1 LADLGGDLPA
11 ERSSANC
18 RILGNQVLSRAL
30 KIASLLASPNT
41 PEVVVGELQRSSPKH
56 RHRASLPKSR
66 RRTLAHAAGAV
77 VAVAALLATGSGYW
91 MAHGVLSGI
100 TVSDALGAEDP
111 KSSGDGMN
119 ILLIGLDSRKDQNG
133 DDLPWSLLKHLHAG
147 DSDDGGYNTNT
158 LILAHVGAD
167 DKVSAFSIPRD
178 DWVSFN
184 GVPGYNHIK
193 IKEAYG
199 LTKQYVEQ
207 KMINKGVSDQKQL
220 ETKGREAA
228 RAATLKAVRQLTG
241 APIDYFAE
249 VNLAG
254 FYDLANNLGGVDVCL
269 KHAVYDEY
277 SGADFPAGR
286 QTLDAAQA
294 LAFVRQRHGLEN
306 GDLDRT
312 HRQQAFL
319 SSVMHQLQDTGTFTN
334 LTKLKGLMAV
344 ARKDVV
350 LSAGWDEN
358 MFRKMGEL
366 AGGSIEYRTL
376 PVVRYDNI
384 NGQDVNIVDPAAIK
398 AEVAAAFGS
407 SSSSTSTATA
417 AIPSPSTVVD
427 VVNASSVGGLA
438 SKVAR
443 TLKHDGYT
451 TGAVR
456 DRVRGEPT
464 STTIEYAPGADA
476 DAREVAGLLGI
487 DAPGKP
493 NRTLQ
498 YGHIQIVIDDNFSV
512 PAQDESGAESDS
524 PTTTYGSYGWQSS
537 KTTDTTSPSP
547 DRGVPIDGGGVPCV
561 N

>member
-1 LADLGGDLPA
+1 M
-11 ERSSANC
+11 
-18 RILGNQVLSRAL
+18 
-30 KIASLLASPNT
+30 
-41 PEVVVGELQRSSPKH
+41 
-56 RHRASLPKSR
+56 
-66 RRTLAHAAGAV
+66 
-77 VAVAALLATGSGYW
+77 AVAAVTATGSGYW
-91 MAHGVLSGI
+91 MAHGILGGLGGI
-100 TVSDALGAEDP
+100 TVSQALGAQDP
-111 KSSGDGMN
+111 KSTGDGEN

-133 DDLPWSLLKHLHAG
+133 DDLPWSVLKHLHAG

-158 LILAHVGAD
+158 LILAHVSTD
-167 DKVSAFSIPRD
+167 DKVTAFSIPRD

-207 KMINKGVSDQKQL
+207 KMIDKGVSDQKEL

-228 RAATLKAVRQLTG
+228 RAATLKAVRKLTG
-241 APIDYFAE
+241 VPIDYFAE

-254 FYDLANNLGGVDVCL
+254 FYDLAQSLGGVDVCL
-269 KHAVYDEY
+269 KHAVYDSY
-277 SGADFPAGR
+277 SGADFPAGH
-286 QTLDAAQA
+286 QTLDAEQA

-319 SSVMHQLQDTGTFTN
+319 SAVMHQLQDAGTFTD
-334 LTKLKGLMAV
+334 LGKLKGLMAV

-350 LSAGWDEN
+350 LSSGWDEDQ
-358 MFRKMGEL
+358 FRRMGAL

-384 NGQDVNIVDPAAIK
+384 NGQDVNIIDPAAIK

-407 SSSSTSTATA
+407 SSSTSTTIADS
-417 AIPSPSTVVD
+417 PSPSTVVD
-427 VVNASSVGGLA
+427 VINASSTGGLA
-438 SKVAR
+438 GKVAR

-451 TGAVR
+451 TGSVR
-456 DRVRGEPT
+456 DRVKGEPR
-464 STTIEYAPGADA
+464 STTIEYAPGAESDA
-476 DAREVAGLLGI
+476 KEVASLLGI
-487 DAPGKP
+487 DPPEKP

-498 YGHIQIVIDDNFSV
+498 YGHVQVIVDDNFST
-512 PAQDESGAESDS
+512 PSQDES
-524 PTTTYGSYGWQSS
+524 TTPSTVSGFSGSWGNWDYKSGKQ
-537 KTTDTTSPSP
+537 TDTTEPTP
-547 DRGVPIDGGGVPCV
+547 DQGVPIGGGGVPCV

>member
-1 LADLGGDLPA
+1 
-11 ERSSANC
+11 
-18 RILGNQVLSRAL
+18 VT
-30 KIASLLASPNT
+30 SP
-41 PEVVVGELQRSSPKH
+41 RKR
-56 RHRASLPKSR
+56 RHP
-66 RRTLAHAAGAV
+66 LAHATLV
-77 VAVAALLATGSGYW
+77 LVAVAVVLVTGAGYW
-91 MAHGVLSGI
+91 MARGVLGGPGGLAGI
-100 TVSDALGAEDP
+100 TISQALGGQDP
-111 KSSGDGMN
+111 KSTGDGQN

-133 DDLPWSLLKHLHAG
+133 DDLPWAVLKHLHAG

-158 LILAHVGAD
+158 LILAHISND
-167 DKVSAFSIPRD
+167 QKVTAFSIPRD
-178 DWVSFN
+178 DWVAFN

-207 KMINKGVSDQKQL
+207 KMIDKGIGDQKEL

-228 RAATLKAVRQLTG
+228 RAATLKAVRKLTG
-241 APIDYFAE
+241 VPIDLFAE

-254 FYDLANNLGGVDVCL
+254 FYDLANSLGGVDVCL

-286 QTLDAAQA
+286 QTLDAEQA

-319 SSVMHQLQDTGTFTN
+319 SAVMRQLQDAGTFTN
-334 LTKLKGLMAV
+334 LGRLKSLMAV
-344 ARKDVV
+344 AQKDVV
-350 LSAGWDEN
+350 LSSGWDEDQ
-358 MFRKMGEL
+358 FRKMGAL

-384 NGQDVNIVDPAAIK
+384 NGQDVNIIDPDEIK
-398 AEVAAAFGS
+398 AEVTEAFGLS
-407 SSSSTSTATA
+407 SSATTSEA
-417 AIPSPSTVVD
+417 APAPSPSTVVD

-443 TLKHDGYT
+443 SLKHDGYT

-456 DRVRGEPT
+456 DRVRGEPS
-464 STTIEYAPGADA
+464 STTIEYAPGSDT
-476 DAREVAGLLGI
+476 DARQVASLLGI
-487 DAPGKP
+487 DAPDKP
-493 NRTLQ
+493 THSLQ
-498 YGHIQIVIDDNFSV
+498 YGHIEVIVDDNFSV
-512 PAQDESGAESDS
+512 PSSSSDESDS
-524 PTTTYGSYGWQSS
+524 ASSLSDQYGYQSS
-537 KTTDTTSPSP
+537 TNGGSSSSSSSGMGTTTDTTMPTP
-547 DRGVPIDGGGVPCV
+547 DQGKPIGGGGVPCV

>member
-1 LADLGGDLPA
+1 MGD
-11 ERSSANC
+11 
-18 RILGNQVLSRAL
+18 
-30 KIASLLASPNT
+30 
-41 PEVVVGELQRSSPKH
+41 LQRSSPKH
-56 RHRASLPKSR
+56 RHRAKRAAAR
-66 RRTLAHAAGAV
+66 RRVLGHAFWTLAAV
-77 VAVAALLATGSGYW
+77 FAVLATGSAW
-91 MAHGVLSGI
+91 WTAHGMLGGI
-100 TVSDALGAEDP
+100 TVSQALSSQDP
-111 KSSGDGMN
+111 KSTGDGQN
-119 ILLIGLDSRKDQNG
+119 ILLIGLDSRKDQDG
-133 DDLPWSLLKHLHAG
+133 DELPWAVLKHLHAG

-158 LILAHVGAD
+158 LILAHVSAD
-167 DKVSAFSIPRD
+167 DKVTAFSIPRD

-207 KMINKGVSDQKQL
+207 KMIDKGVSDQKEL

-228 RAATLKAVRQLTG
+228 RAATLKAVRNLTG
-241 APIDYFAE
+241 APIDLFAE

-254 FYDLANNLGGVDVCL
+254 FYDLTKTLGGVDVCL
-269 KHAVYDEY
+269 KHAVYDSY
-277 SGADFPAGR
+277 SGADFSAGR
-286 QTLDAAQA
+286 QTLDAEEA

-319 SSVMHQLQDTGTFTN
+319 SAVMRQLQDAGTFTN
-334 LTKLKGLMAV
+334 LGKLKSLIAV

-350 LSAGWDEN
+350 LSAGWDEGQ
-358 MFRKMGEL
+358 FRKMGAL

-384 NGQDVNIVDPAAIK
+384 NGQDVNIIDPAAIK
-398 AEVAAAFGS
+398 AEVADAFGTS
-407 SSSSTSTATA
+407 SAATTSTTSEL
-417 AIPSPSTVVD
+417 PNPSTVVD

-438 SKVAR
+438 GKVAR

-464 STTIEYAPGADA
+464 ATTIEYAPGADT
-476 DAREVAGLLGI
+476 DARAVASLLGI
-487 DAPGKP
+487 DAPDKP

-498 YGHIQIVIDDNFSV
+498 FGHVEVIVDDNFSV
-512 PAQDESGAESDS
+512 PSQDESGTASS
-524 PTTTYGSYGWQSS
+524 LSGSYGYQSS
-537 KTTDTTSPSP
+537 TDTDTDSGTSTTTDSGTRTSTGTGTGSTTDTTESTP
-547 DRGVPIDGGGVPCV
+547 DRGVPIGGGGVPCV